1 MGGSFGPIMGV
12 GSSATGNAILDVN
25 QQTTYQTW
33 EFLYDPR
40 IELLKAAAAL
50 NGGGLGTLGGGATG
64 QSPSGT
70 GQSSSGF
77 GQSSSGF
84 GSSSSGSGSS
94 GFGSGGF
101 GQSPSAPG
109 GTNPLSSPS
118 SP

>member
-1 MGGSFGPIMGV
+1 MGGSFGPFMGV

-50 NGGGLGTLGGGATG
+50 NGGGLGTMSGGTPG
-64 QSPSGT
+64 QSSNGFGSSGT

-77 GQSSSGF
+77 GQSSGGF
-84 GSSSSGSGSS
+84 GQSSSGS

-109 GTNPLSSPS
+109 GTSPMSSP
-118 SP
+118 